1 MHLGF
6 YICFCHLSSVTI
18 RAYKQKNNWV
28 WSHAVLLGNLSTCQ
42 DLEALF
48 NATDGGVTDAQQAP
62 GAPIGIAVEATEDP
76 YRVYIGQ

>member
-1 MHLGF
+1 MCASRVLHLF
-6 YICFCHLSSVTI
+6 LSPFISH
-18 RAYKQKNNWV
+18 NSWV

-76 YRVYIGQ
+76 YRGIGQ